1 MAKTVK
7 NTKTT
12 TNKKRAWVEKQYA
25 KFLNDD
31 IKSVLLDEDVIHFL
45 ELNATNIVKYSI
57 QKIKAKKEIY
67 LDQQSKSILNRYIHH
82 LIDLQQMDILN
93 ITLDNTQLNNKYRF
107 MRAFEKVKSIAG
119 FHNLI
124 VSVDYDNQDHYMD
137 IDVGRFTEKVYQ
149 QLDKI
154 EKIEKGFKDSME
166 LWIYLTKKIRSKE
179 KGHTDFED
187 QVIIYYFLSR
197 VEFEK
202 LYYYRDELS
211 NSPYPPTSIIQ
222 YINTI
227 IEKWEK
233 EYHNRGIFLL
243 KRLFPKIPIYT
254 FNSAKLELGLS
265 RSKGYSIYNEFR
277 KNFES
282 TVSIVTKDLHTYDVQ
297 VKANKPS
304 NELFTRF
311 INNYHSGVTKSLLD
325 CNSDDFNQV
334 PYVFKDWINLIL
346 HKANH
351 FSWKMTG
358 VLLQQVDIY

>member
-1 MAKTVK
+1 MTKTVK
-7 NTKTT
+7 DAKTFT
-12 TNKKRAWVEKQYA
+12 RNQRVWVEKQYS
-25 KFLNDD
+25 KFMNDD
-31 IKSVLLDEDVIHFL
+31 IKNILLDEEVLHFL
-45 ELNATNIVKYSI
+45 ELNATNIIKYSF

-67 LDQQSKSILNRYIHH
+67 LDKQSRDILNRYIHL

-93 ITLDNTQLNNKYRF
+93 MVLNDTQLNNKYRF
-107 MRAFEKVKSIAG
+107 MRAFEKVRSIAG
-119 FHNLI
+119 FHNFV

-137 IDVGRFTEKVYQ
+137 IDVGLFMEKVYQ
-149 QLDKI
+149 QLDRI
-154 EKIEKGFKDSME
+154 EKIENGFKDSME
-166 LWIYLTKKIRSKE
+166 FWIELVKKIRSKQ

-187 QVIIYYFLSR
+187 QVIIHYFLSR

-202 LYYYRDELS
+202 LYHYRDELN

-227 IEKWEK
+227 IEEWEK
-233 EYHNRGIFLL
+233 EYQDRGIFLL
-243 KRLFPKIPIYT
+243 KRLFPKIPSYA

-277 KNFES
+277 KNLES
-282 TVSIVTKDLHTYDVQ
+282 AISIVIKDLHTYDIQ
-297 VKANKPS
+297 VKTHKPS
-304 NELFTRF
+304 NELFSKF
-311 INNYHSGVTKSLLD
+311 INDYHLGVTKPLLD
-325 CNSDDFNQV
+325 CNSDSRQI
-334 PYVFKDWINLIL
+334 PYVFKDWIKLIL